1 MRSALQK
8 GAGERFRAQVLCPPH
23 SQDDHGAIA
32 AAWLQRAAQTLAL
45 AFVYC
50 ALEIV
55 SHKFRFAGTQVAPLC
70 PACGFALAVLYRC
83 GNWASG
89 GIFLGAF
96 LASLTGLY
104 VNTGGDPISLNGLL
118 RFVSLHPL
126 DLVTSTAKA
135 TAYTLEAIIGSA
147 LIRTFHSHSEI
158 FDDVR
163 GFVVFC
169 VSAAVASAVGSGIV
183 VAIRYVGVSPPEV
196 QFDSAWLAS
205 WLRHFVGTFFLFPF
219 VATWWRLISLRIR
232 PDRALGGALALL
244 LLLVLT
250 LMATKTLQASFFVFP
265 LLLFIVLT
273 FDSAIA
279 AAAIVIVSTI
289 AVVATVNGVGL
300 FARPDTN
307 ESVFLTQRLVFVVA
321 FTVLLLSATIAERRH
336 ALANSEGALIVFRC
350 SSNRCPMA

>member
-1 MRSALQK
+1 MICPCALPCRK
-8 GAGERFRAQVLCPPH
+8 EPANAFVRRFFALP
-23 SQDDHGAIA
+23 I
-32 AAWLQRAAQTLAL
+32 AAQTLAL

-55 SHKFRFAGTQVAPLC
+55 SHQFRFAGTQVAPLC

-244 LLLVLT
+244 GT
-250 LMATKTLQASFFVFP
+250 AGQ
-265 LLLFIVLT
+265 LLF
-273 FDSAIA
+273 FSAD
-279 AAAIVIVSTI
+279 VIHSFV
-289 AVVATVNGVGL
+289 VGL
-300 FARPDTN
+300 GICSRGYGHD
-307 ESVFLTQRLVFVVA
+307 VDDRR
-321 FTVLLLSATIAERRH
+321 RRH
-336 ALANSEGALIVFRC
+336 SERC
-350 SSNRCPMA
+350 RSICPARYERIRVPDAKARLCGGVHCPTAQRDDCRATPRVGKF